1 MLKACKIVDC
11 VPRSHFGVFEK
22 QNSKQQMGGGGRG
35 GGQETRSGKLRS
47 RGPRLRPTQA
57 LRMPKFLV
65 QIQDG
70 GIVSF

>member
-1 MLKACKIVDC
+1 MKKLGATNGRRGK
-11 VPRSHFGVFEK
+11 
-22 QNSKQQMGGGGRG
+22 GRG
-35 GGQETRSGKLRS
+35 GEETRSGKLRS
-47 RGPRLRPTQA
+47 RGPGLRSTQA

>member
-1 MLKACKIVDC
+1 
-11 VPRSHFGVFEK
+11 
-22 QNSKQQMGGGGRG
+22 MGGGGKD
-35 GGQETRSGKLRS
+35 ETRSGKLRS
-47 RGPRLRPTQA
+47 RGPGLRPKQA